1 MEFISTGM
9 SFEMDFFKERNYIY
23 THIYIPHTQTLIY
36 SLTSKTVKKGATLQ
50 SQKHRFHMR
59 ERGGRVLVVW
69 RGEEGGGVKYLHIN
83 RTDNGLREVK

>member
-59 ERGGRVLVVW
+59 ERGG
-69 RGEEGGGVKYLHIN
+69 GGGGVKYLHIN